1 MKITEEERRTQQTSW
16 SIRRKAPA
24 TNKEKQKAS
33 ILRHQRGIEK
43 EIPAEFLPTAIT
55 ERLILAFQIA
65 MATRTDWKY
74 RAGMVEGKM
83 LPVVPDLHSNAVG
96 KFFVRSGEP
105 EQIIR

>member
-1 MKITEEERRTQQTSW
+1 MKNTEEERRTQQTSW
-16 SIRRKAPA
+16 SRKKTPA

-33 ILRHQRGIEK
+33 ILRHQRGIVK
-43 EIPAEFLPTAIT
+43 EIPAEFLSTAIT